1 MGLFRDCPPTRTIR
15 PPRTRIEPTFQND
28 KSLIDTQSDSLC
40 TSEPTARN
48 VTLQPVR
55 RHTFLRSSSIA
66 FCSASSTTGPTRWS
80 PSRRTRRTRS
90 LLVSTAMRSRK
101 TTARSLFGL
110 ISATSADTVCREV
123 GWALFSAAQPKSA
136 RRGHRTHRDR
146 PPAPRFLLRR
156 PPGPFLCC
164 PIPLRGFIAP
174 SPRRQPT
181 SAKTITTALM
191 SPQPT
196 SWLSPQTQ
204 NQ

>member
-1 MGLFRDCPPTRTIR
+1 MHLRTNGSERYFAACATTHIPQVQLDRVLFCELNHRADEMVAIEANTPDTLS
-15 PPRTRIEPTFQND
+15 TRIDRNAIEKDHSKITFRLN
-28 KSLIDTQSDSLC
+28 
-40 TSEPTARN
+40 
-48 VTLQPVR
+48 
-55 RHTFLRSSSIA
+55 
-66 FCSASSTTGPTRWS
+66 
-80 PSRRTRRTRS
+80 
-90 LLVSTAMRSRK
+90 LV
-101 TTARSLFGL
+101 
-110 ISATSADTVCREV
+110 TSADTVCREV

-156 PPGPFLCC
+156 PPGPFLCF

-196 SWLSPQTQ
+196 SWLSPQTH

>member
-1 MGLFRDCPPTRTIR
+1 
-15 PPRTRIEPTFQND
+15 
-28 KSLIDTQSDSLC
+28 
-40 TSEPTARN
+40 
-48 VTLQPVR
+48 
-55 RHTFLRSSSIA
+55 
-66 FCSASSTTGPTRWS
+66 
-80 PSRRTRRTRS
+80 
-90 LLVSTAMRSRK
+90 MRSRKRK

-110 ISATSADTVCREV
+110 IPATSAGTVCRKV
-123 GWALFSAAQPKSA
+123 GWALFSAAQSKSA

-204 NQ
+204 NPRSAVRVGRVGSPDLALLFGLCLASAGRAKRHGGVAERSRRN